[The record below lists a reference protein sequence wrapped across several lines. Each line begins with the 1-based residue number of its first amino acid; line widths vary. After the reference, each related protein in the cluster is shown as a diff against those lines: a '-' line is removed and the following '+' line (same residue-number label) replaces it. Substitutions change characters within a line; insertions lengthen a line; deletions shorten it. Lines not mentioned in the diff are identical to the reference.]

1 MSGKIAHESRSRL
14 EYRVVIG
21 DLLVFFDVN
30 LLCRDLFTLYR
41 RVIYLENSE
50 FYLRICDRFNVDFST
65 FFSNLSR
72 RRIFRVGVVIGT
84 EVHRNGARRSLIKS
98 SELPPCYQI
107 YRNRVQSSTR
117 NLFSDVDF
125 EGKAQSSRRK
135 LTRVLKFNRKFNP
148 SAVPFNCFYCKVV
161 MILIYISAN
170 KIIFYLYIHI
180 TSDIIYTTQV

>member
-1 MSGKIAHESRSRL
+1 MSIFPRSFLISR
-14 EYRVVIG
+14 VAG
-21 DLLVFFDVN
+21 
-30 LLCRDLFTLYR
+30 
-41 RVIYLENSE
+41 
-50 FYLRICDRFNVDFST
+50 
-65 FFSNLSR
+65 
-72 RRIFRVGVVIGT
+72 
-84 EVHRNGARRSLIKS
+84 S
-98 SELPPCYQI
+98 SESALLSGRKSIETEHVVRLSNPRNCRPALYQI